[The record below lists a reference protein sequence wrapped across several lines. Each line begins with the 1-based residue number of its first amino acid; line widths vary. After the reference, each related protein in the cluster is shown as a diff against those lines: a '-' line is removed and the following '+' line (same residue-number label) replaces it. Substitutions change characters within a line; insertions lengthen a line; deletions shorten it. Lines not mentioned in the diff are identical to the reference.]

1 MVLASVVSKAL
12 RENFPDSEIDFLTR
26 DKYTSLAGLLP
37 GVNRVIS
44 YQPGKS
50 FSYHAKE
57 INRASYDCLIDL
69 QVNWR
74 SFWLRKHI
82 HAKRKLTCNKD
93 RLLRW
98 LIVLLPTISKKTY
111 SVKKSYLDCIRQIG
125 VNPNAYRPGL
135 TMKPPLREKA
145 EEFLSDLK
153 LSPKTTLVAIAPGA
167 KWETKRWD
175 KEKFISV
182 ANRLQLDRDARILA
196 FGSREES
203 GLLSEFSRDVKD
215 CLPLPGIELPTLA
228 ALLSKCSLLIG
239 NDSGLMH
246 MAAALNVPTIA
257 IFGPTHPR
265 LGFAPNGDKTMILTS
280 NQPCSPCSLHGRS
293 KCFQPSRYCMDKIT
307 PEHVL
312 DSALKF
318 LSEGTS
324 PRVSI
329 AN

>member
-1 MVLASVVSKAL
+1 KAL
-12 RENFPDSEIDFLTR
+12 RENFPEAEIDFLTR

-37 GVNRVIS
+37 GVSRVIS

-57 INRASYDCLIDL
+57 INRTSYDCLIDL

-82 HAKRKLTCNKD
+82 HAKRMLICKKD

-111 SVKKSYLDCIRQIG
+111 SVKQSYLDCIRQIG
-125 VNPNAYRPGL
+125 VKLNGFQPGL
-135 TMKPPLREKA
+135 HVWPGLGEKA
-145 EEFLSDLK
+145 EKLLSDLK
-153 LSPKTTLVAIAPGA
+153 ISQDATLVAMAPGA

-175 KEKFISV
+175 MEKFISV
-182 ANRLQLDRDARILA
+182 AKQLRSHKDIRLLA
-196 FGSREES
+196 LGSREES
-203 GLLSEFSRDVKD
+203 VLLSEFSKDVEG
-215 CLPLPGIELPTLA
+215 CLSFPGIELPAVA

-246 MAAALNVPTIA
+246 MAAALNVSTIA

-265 LGFAPNGDKTMILTS
+265 LGFAPNGDKAVILTS

-312 DSALKF
+312 DFALKF
-318 LSEGTS
+318 LSEGAS
-324 PRVSI
+324 PRVSV